1 MKGHDVRVGPG
12 KGQGQIKPCRRP
24 RGRGFT
30 LIELLVVLTI
40 IGIVAA
46 MVLPSMRKKNTAMPA
61 ANRQLL
67 DDLSL
72 ARQRAINGRATV
84 YVVFAPPL
92 RKNSQSVFDPLSD
105 ADKQTLLTGQYTSY
119 ALFTP
124 RSVGAQPGT
133 ENPRY
138 LTPWK
143 SLPEG
148 VFVATNK
155 FFEDFNGVGP
165 FAYTRTIP
173 VPAVTNGVYPL
184 VPFIAFDYQGR
195 VVGGDA
201 IIPLARGSIF
211 YPRKADG
218 KFDLTDFTVDV
229 VENPRGNSISNW
241 NHVRIDFLTGRAK
254 VLQPN
259 FP

>member
-1 MKGHDVRVGPG
+1 MSKL
-12 KGQGQIKPCRRP
+12 QRP
-24 RGRGFT
+24 SWPHGFT

-72 ARQRAINGRATV
+72 ARQRAIIGRTTV
-84 YVVFAPPL
+84 YMVFAPPL
-92 RKNSQSVFDPLSD
+92 GVNPQNVFNALSD
-105 ADKQTLLTGQYTSY
+105 ADKQALLTGQYTSY

-133 ENPRY
+133 ANPRY
-138 LTPWK
+138 LTAWK

-155 FFEDFNGVGP
+155 FFRDFNGVGR
-165 FAYTRTIP
+165 FAYTNTIP

-218 KFDLTDFTVDV
+218 KLDLTDFTVDV
-229 VENPRGNSISNW
+229 LENPRGNSIENSN
-241 NHVRIDFLTGRAK
+241 HIRVDFLTGRAK
-254 VLQPN
+254 VLQPT